1 MLLGIGGSIMVAVGI
16 AAAQLYPAQTPGLPL
31 VEQWVQR
38 AKSMLDS
45 GLTQVG
51 IAPLESQPE
60 PQASSLPSDAPLTAA
75 PLTAASLTAAST
87 ASPAPAFL
95 PDADRQDLQA
105 ELTQLQA
112 ELQALTSQSSQPI
125 ATRVQPLQTRIQ
137 TIQSKL
143 SDFATQSQPS
153 LATAQKPLLV
163 TLPSDA
169 LFATG
174 QVTLRAGSDEI
185 LGSILSDL
193 QKFPD
198 TSIQIAAYTDRQGS
212 PELDRDRS
220 LEQAKAVR
228 QYLSQQL
235 GAEIHWVAVGQG
247 QNQPIAPNDSAENR
261 QRNRRIEITI
271 QPR

>member
-60 PQASSLPSDAPLTAA
+60 PQASSLPSDA

-247 QNQPIAPNDSAENR
+247 QNQPIVPNDSVENR